1 MAKESTQHKLDRVRK
16 PRVQITYDVEVNGA
30 MQLKE
35 LPFVVGVMGDYSGKQ
50 DKPLP
55 PLKDR
60 KFIQIDRDNFDQV
73 LAGMN
78 PRAAF
83 RVDDKLTGKEGTQL
97 NVDLRFKSL
106 DDFAPEN
113 VAKQVDPLRKLLE
126 TRGKLKDLLNRMD
139 GNDQLDDLLHQI
151 LQSTDARAQLQKTL
165 GIEGTAA
172 EGTPSGEKES
182 K

>member
-35 LPFVVGVMGDYSGKQ
+35 LPFVVGVMGDFSGKQ
-50 DKPLP
+50 EKPLP

-83 RVDDKLTGKEGTQL
+83 RVDDKLSGKEGSQL

-106 DDFAPEN
+106 DDFAPES
-113 VAKQVDPLRKLLE
+113 VAQQIDPLRKLLE
-126 TRGKLKDLLNRMD
+126 TRSKLKDLLNKMD
-139 GNDQLDDLLHQI
+139 GNDQLDELLHQV
-151 LQSTDARAQLQKTL
+151 LESTDARAQLQKTL
-165 GIEGTAA
+165 GVEGASEA
-172 EGTPSGEKES
+172 GSGSTEKES

>member
-1 MAKESTQHKLDRVRK
+1 MAKDSTQHKLDRVRK

-35 LPFVVGVMGDYSGKQ
+35 LPFVVGVMGDFSGKQ
-50 DKPLP
+50 EKPLP

-83 RVDDKLTGKEGTQL
+83 RVDDKLTGTAGNQL
-97 NVDLRFKSL
+97 SVDLRFKSIE
-106 DDFAPEN
+106 DFAPEN
-113 VAKQVDPLRKLLE
+113 VARQVDPLRKLLQ
-126 TRGKLKDLLNRMD
+126 TREKLTNLLNRMD
-139 GNDQLDDLLHQI
+139 GNDKLEEMLESVLKNTEARDQL
-151 LQSTDARAQLQKTL
+151 TKTL
-165 GIEGTAA
+165 GIENAGP
-172 EGTPSGEKES
+172 EGSGEKES
-182 K
+182 

>member
-1 MAKESTQHKLDRVRK
+1 MAKESTQHTLDRVRK

-35 LPFVVGVMGDYSGKQ
+35 LPFVVGVMGDFSGKPE
-50 DKPLP
+50 KALP

-60 KFIQIDRDNFDQV
+60 KFVQIDRDNFDQV

-78 PRAAF
+78 PRATF
-83 RVDDKLTGKEGTQL
+83 RVDDKLTGTEGNQI
-97 NVDLRFKSL
+97 NVELKFKSM

-126 TRGKLKDLLNRMD
+126 TREKLKNLLNRMD
-139 GNDQLDDLLHQI
+139 GNDKLEELLDGILKNTESREQL
-151 LQSTDARAQLQKTL
+151 SKTL
-165 GIEGTAA
+165 GIEPG
-172 EGTPSGEKES
+172 GGSGGKES
-182 K
+182 

>member
-35 LPFVVGVMGDYSGKQ
+35 LPFVVGVMGDFSGKQ
-50 DKPLP
+50 EKPLP

-73 LAGMN
+73 LAGVN

-83 RVDDKLTGKEGTQL
+83 RVDDKLTGKEGNQF
-97 NVDLRFKSL
+97 NVDLRFKSM

-113 VAKQVDPLRKLLE
+113 VAQQVDPLRKLLE

-139 GNDQLDDLLHQI
+139 GNDKLDELLHQI
-151 LQSTDARAQLQKTL
+151 LESTEARAQLQKTL
-165 GIEGTAA
+165 GIEGTTT
-172 EGTPSGEKES
+172 EDSEKES